1 MSGPDDVKGG
11 GSAGGKGGAGG
22 KAGARKIETLAV
34 HAGSRLPASGA
45 VPVVAPI
52 HASVVSWYESSDEL
66 DGALDGKDYV
76 YARISQ
82 QNTHLLEEAIA
93 ELEGAEDCVTYAS
106 GMAALR
112 AVWDAQELKA
122 GQRVVMPLDG
132 YGVTRSLYKR
142 LAAQAGVEL
151 VALRLSE
158 KDAPARI
165 EELKPR
171 FVLAESVT
179 NPLLSVPD
187 VRALARATHAAGG
200 RLAVDATFPSPY
212 HQRALALG
220 ADYAVQSTT
229 KWLNGHS
236 DAVGGSVAGARAAI
250 GPMRGARL
258 FDGGV
263 LGPFEAWLT
272 LRGLRTLPVRMKA
285 HADNAARLAAR
296 LAASPLLERVL
307 YPGLPSH
314 PDHAVA
320 RGALERGFGGMV
332 AFEIKGADRPA
343 GFRFLEAVRL
353 ARPGPSLGDVCSLV
367 MHAASAS
374 ARRMTPQ
381 EREEAGIK
389 ESLIRVSVGLEDPD
403 DLADDLLQA
412 VATAVR

>member
-1 MSGPDDVKGG
+1 MSRGPGHKPKTV
-11 GSAGGKGGAGG
+11 
-22 KAGARKIETLAV
+22 AV
-34 HAGSRLPASGA
+34 HAGARQPHSGA
-45 VPVVAPI
+45 RPVAPPL
-52 HASVVSWYESSDEL
+52 HLSVVSDFESSDEL

-82 QNTHLLEEAIA
+82 QNTAQLEQALA
-93 ELEGAEDCVTYAS
+93 ALEGAEDCVTYAS

-122 GQRVVMPLDG
+122 GDRVVMPSGG
-132 YGVTRSLYKR
+132 YGVTRALYKR
-142 LAAQAGVEL
+142 LATERGVEL
-151 VALRLSE
+151 VVLELSDE
-158 KDAPARI
+158 DAPGRL
-165 EELKPR
+165 EGLRPR

-187 VRALARATHAAGG
+187 IRALARATHAVGA

-212 HQRALALG
+212 HQRAVELG

-236 DAVGGSVAGARAAI
+236 DAVGGSVAGAKERI
-250 GPMRGARL
+250 GPMRATRL

-272 LRGLRTLPVRMKA
+272 LRGVRTLPVRMRA
-285 HADNAARLAAR
+285 HAEHAAHVARRLAD
-296 LAASPLLERVL
+296 SPLLQNVL

-320 RGALERGFGGMV
+320 REVLTDGFGGMV
-332 AFEIKGADRPA
+332 AFEIKGAGRPECM
-343 GFRFLEAVRL
+343 RFLEALQL

-374 ARRMTPQ
+374 ARRMTPE
-381 EREEAGIK
+381 EREAAGIR

-412 VATAVR
+412 AKAAIR